1 MGKRYILYGN
11 PVISI
16 DTKKKEQIGNYKN
29 SGKTLCKKKN
39 PIEVNVYDF
48 ETTKAVPYGVYDI
61 HRLSL

>member
-1 MGKRYILYGN
+1 
-11 PVISI
+11 VISI